1 MNPHP
6 RRQTGYTLVES
17 LIPVTITA
25 ILLGGALPSLQTMT
39 QRRQL
44 EGSAAQLETDLQ
56 LARSA
61 AVAANAVLRMDFA
74 SGAQGSCYIL
84 HDGAAGDCACGADG
98 APVCSAGVT
107 PQRSVF
113 FPDADPVRLHANVH
127 SIGFDPTK
135 GSVTPTASIRLQ
147 AQAGELRLV
156 INVMGRVRSCTPD
169 VALPGHHAC

>member
-1 MNPHP
+1 MNRRT
-6 RRQTGYTLVES
+6 RRQTGYTLVEC
-17 LIPVTITA
+17 LIPVAITA
-25 ILLGGALPSLQTMT
+25 ILLGGAVPSLQTMT

-74 SGAQGSCYIL
+74 G
-84 HDGAAGDCACGADG
+84 GAAAAATSCTTAPPAT
-98 APVCSAGVT
+98 APVAPTVPRSASAGVT

-113 FPDADPVRLHANVH
+113 FPDADPVRLHANVR

-135 GSVTPTASIRLQ
+135 GTVTPTASMRLQ
-147 AQAGELRLV
+147 APVGELRLV

-169 VALPGHHAC
+169 AALPGQRAC